1 MNSGEFVGP
10 DDIVITGYGAI
21 TPLGHDV
28 ESYYQSLMRG
38 ESAVGLL
45 APKLRVDGTID
56 CDAGESRGIANVL
69 KYVPVVSA
77 VL

>member
-1 MNSGEFVGP
+1 MNTREVVGP

-21 TPLGHDV
+21 TPLGHD
-28 ESYYQSLMRG
+28 
-38 ESAVGLL
+38 
-45 APKLRVDGTID
+45 
-56 CDAGESRGIANVL
+56 NVL